1 MDTISFLIKEEESSI
16 IVEVVMIMNQSLFFL
31 EKVMLIEEPQN

>member
-1 MDTISFLIKEEESSI
+1 MDIISFLIKEEEYSVI
-16 IVEVVMIMNQSLFFL
+16 AEIVMIMNQSLSFL

>member
-1 MDTISFLIKEEESSI
+1 MGAISFLINEEESSI

>member
-1 MDTISFLIKEEESSI
+1 MGTISFLIKEEESSI